1 MVKASTM
8 KGYSNFKKYPLKGPT
23 VKSLA
28 KQVKT
33 LKKETRITRMAG
45 LAPFSNV
52 TLTANTS
59 QMGSLGF
66 DTLFENGDKI
76 KKMHLRCPS

>member
-33 LKKETRITRMAG
+33 LKKETRVLKMRG
-45 LAPFSNV
+45 LAPWTDV
-52 TLTANTS
+52 TLTANLS
-59 QMGSLGF
+59 QMGSL
-66 DTLFENGDKI
+66 
-76 KKMHLRCPS
+76 